1 MIGRC
6 IVGRLLATGSR
17 IRVLTRRK
25 GDAEAGVEPVIG
37 SLGEPA
43 ALAALVDGADAVF
56 HCAAEINDSARMD
69 EVNIEGTVRL
79 SEAAAAHKVSYFCH
93 ISSAGVVGPG
103 DAAWVDEDTP
113 CRPASPYERSKWEA
127 ERRVRAALG
136 AKAKLCILRPTNV
149 VDEARPGVLALA
161 LRNGWKEK
169 LVVRIKGAECA
180 HVVHADDVAAAA
192 LHFWG
197 HALDEPGWFFVA
209 SDEDVRNTVAGVYA
223 MCRTEILGVAVGPPT
238 TLPASVP
245 YLVRR
250 VLRGASLHGRT
261 RFSTARLRAA
271 GFEAP
276 LGLAGAVRQI
286 CDRSLAAER

>member
-6 IVGRLLATGSR
+6 IVGRLVATGSR
-17 IRVLTRRK
+17 IRVLTRRN
-25 GDAEAGVEPVIG
+25 GYAEAGVEPVIG
-37 SLGEPA
+37 SLGEPG

-69 EVNIEGTVRL
+69 EVNIKGTVRL
-79 SEAAAAHKVSYFCH
+79 SEAAAAHKVSYFCQ
-93 ISSAGVVGPG
+93 
-103 DAAWVDEDTP
+103 DTP

-127 ERRVRAALG
+127 ERRVRAVLG
-136 AKAKLCILRPTNV
+136 AKTKLCILRPTNV
-149 VDEARPGVLALA
+149 VDKARPGVLALA

-223 MCRTEILGVAVGPPT
+223 MCRTEILGVAVGPPA

-261 RFSTARLRAA
+261 RFSAARLRAA

-286 CDRSLAAER
+286 CDRSLAAGR